1 MTTLQMYLT
10 GKVTKKLA
18 RAIAMQQYSEL
29 TRDWNLIGSKNA
41 RKKAEIL
48 TSYLKNRDMS
58 TLDALDKIYQK
69 GNKLISLLPSQV
81 GAKLSN
87 GELAI
92 IESGRLYRLDDMK
105 RMMRSLDVAIVGY
118 DSHVYEDLWDNAS
131 NKQRA
136 EIIHALKDVDWDV
149 VWNEK
154 YDDKLGVFDQSESER
169 INTLLSKVFPN
180 VQFSS
185 VRFPQVFKQRHN
197 VR

>member
-1 MTTLQMYLT
+1 MTTLQMYLA

-18 RAIAMQQYSEL
+18 RSIAMQQYSEL
-29 TRDWNLIGSKNA
+29 TKDWNLMGSRNA

-48 TSYLKNRDMS
+48 TSYLKNRDMT
-58 TLDALDKIYQK
+58 TLDALDKIYQR

-81 GAKLSN
+81 GVKLSN
-87 GELAI
+87 GQLAI
-92 IESGRLYRLDDMK
+92 IESGRLYRLEDMR
-105 RMMRSLDVAIVGY
+105 RMMRSLDVASGGY
-118 DSHVYEDLWDNAS
+118 DNHTYEDLWTNAT
-131 NKQRA
+131 NRQRA

-154 YDDKLGVFDQSESER
+154 YSEESGLLAQSELDS
-169 INTLLSKVFPN
+169 INNILSGIFPEL
-180 VQFSS
+180 QFSS

>member
-1 MTTLQMYLT
+1 MTTLQMYLA

-18 RAIAMQQYSEL
+18 RSIAMQQYSEL
-29 TRDWNLIGSKNA
+29 TKDWNLMGSRNA

-48 TSYLKNRDMS
+48 TSYLKNRDMT
-58 TLDALDKIYQK
+58 TLDALDKIYQR

-81 GAKLSN
+81 GVKLSN
-87 GELAI
+87 GQFAI
-92 IESGRLYRLDDMK
+92 IESGRLYRLEDMR
-105 RMMRSLDVAIVGY
+105 RMMRSLDVASGGY
-118 DSHVYEDLWDNAS
+118 DNHTYEDLWTNAT
-131 NKQRA
+131 NRQRA

-154 YDDKLGVFDQSESER
+154 YSEESGLLAQSELDS
-169 INTLLSKVFPN
+169 INNILSGIFPEL
-180 VQFSS
+180 QFSS

>member
-1 MTTLQMYLT
+1 MTTLQMYLA

-29 TRDWNLIGSKNA
+29 TKDWNLMGSRNA

-48 TSYLKNRDMS
+48 TSYLKNRDMT
-58 TLDALDKIYQK
+58 TLDALDKIYQR

-81 GAKLSN
+81 GVKLSN
-87 GELAI
+87 GQLAI
-92 IESGRLYRLDDMK
+92 IESGRLYRLEDMR
-105 RMMRSLDVAIVGY
+105 RMMRSLDVASGGY
-118 DSHVYEDLWDNAS
+118 DNHTYEDLWTNAT
-131 NKQRA
+131 NRQRA

-154 YDDKLGVFDQSESER
+154 YSEESGLLAQSELDS
-169 INTLLSKVFPN
+169 INNILSGIFPN